1 MPSRERSLTPSHT
14 RDQIHTIAR
23 STFAGFLQS
32 DLMPQGMQAPAL
44 IWVAAFL
51 LAPGLFLPVS
61 ALNKYAMIRRFFP
74 ERMEPTLWSD
84 RMLYLIMSAGAI
96 GLVAVVLW
104 DTLFPA
110 RRDAFVLTPL
120 PVPLSAQMLGRL
132 AGLMMLCGA
141 FVVALNLLPTLFF
154 PISAAGQFSEM
165 PRRMIAHA
173 VTTSAADACVFF
185 SVTALQGVVILAIGR
200 RFAARIASFA
210 QAAAVLVLLLSLLF
224 SSGIGELTRRAF
236 VGGTMSDPVLQF
248 LPPAWFLGLYEF
260 LAGTTRAVMTPLAMR
275 AVLATVIPMIITG
288 AIYAFGYQRLLAR
301 AVETPP
307 RSTRSWATRLASGTV
322 RRLWIRRPEDQ
333 AIAAFL
339 LRAISRSSRHSMLMS
354 IYIGAALAM
363 MVTFVLPDILR
374 FGASAFAKPSL
385 SVLALPLVLS
395 VGLAV
400 GVRILMTIPAEMPA
414 RWIFQTS
421 AITPRR
427 VDAATHKA
435 LLLVVLPPVAVL
447 AFAIAAPLWG
457 LSLGLTHMVFCAALG
472 LLLCETLLLKFHGVP
487 LTRPYVPG
495 GSRFHMLWGAYFS
508 IFLTYTFTSV
518 TLERGLWQWYGA
530 RGVLNAAAVFAGC
543 AFLLWARRKYALR
556 DIEAVSFEA
565 EEPEDQMFQGFNLS
579 EIQAAQA
586 VATHRA
592 PDR

>member
-1 MPSRERSLTPSHT
+1 
-14 RDQIHTIAR
+14 
-23 STFAGFLQS
+23 
-32 DLMPQGMQAPAL
+32 MPQGMQAAAVV
-44 IWVAAFL
+44 WVAAFL
-51 LAPGLFLPVS
+51 LAPGLFLPVA
-61 ALNKYAMIRRFFP
+61 ALDKYSKLRRYFP
-74 ERMEPTLWSD
+74 ERLEPALWDD
-84 RMLYLIMSAGAI
+84 RILFLIMSAGAI

-132 AGLMMLCGA
+132 AGLMMLCA
-141 FVVALNLLPTLFF
+141 TFVAALNVLPTLLF
-154 PISAAGQFSEM
+154 PITSAGTFAEM

-173 VTTSAADACVFF
+173 VTTSAADISVFF
-185 SVTALQGVVILAIGR
+185 SVTSLQGVVILLIGR

-210 QAAAVLVLLLSLLF
+210 QAGAVLLLLLSLLF
-224 SSGIGELTRRAF
+224 IGGIAQVARAAF
-236 VGGTMSDPVLQF
+236 LRGDASDPVLQL
-248 LPPAWFLGLYEF
+248 LPPTWFMGLYEVI
-260 LAGTTRAVMTPLAMR
+260 AGTKHTVMTPLAIR
-275 AVLATVIPMIITG
+275 AIVATVIPIVLTG
-288 AIYAFGYQRLLAR
+288 VIYAFGYQRLLAR

-307 RSTRSWATRLASGTV
+307 RSTRSWMTRFASAAA
-322 RRLWIRRPEDQ
+322 RLLWIRRPEEQ

-354 IYIGAALAM
+354 IYIGAGLAM
-363 MVTFVLPDILR
+363 MVTFVLPDLLR
-374 FGASAFAKPSL
+374 SGLAALATPSL
-385 SVLALPLVLS
+385 PVLALPLVLS

-400 GVRILMTIPAEMPA
+400 GIRILITIPAEMPA

-421 AITPRR
+421 ALTPRR

-435 LLLVVLPPVAVL
+435 LILVVLPPVAML
-447 AFAIAAPLWG
+447 AFATAAPLWG
-457 LSLGLTHMVFCAALG
+457 VPLGLTHAVFCSALG
-472 LLLCETLLLKFHGVP
+472 LLLCETLMIRFHGVP

-495 GSRFHMLWGAYFS
+495 GSRFHILWGAYFS

-530 RGVLNAAAVFAGC
+530 RAVLNAAAMFAG
-543 AFLLWARRKYALR
+543 FGFILWARRKYMLR

-586 VATHRA
+586 VATHRT